1 MPTAREGNKW
11 PEWSQAALALIV
23 LLSSLVNFAV
33 SAYTTKTVLEI
44 KLYVMDQAQAQANRN
59 EQIYTRREQLD
70 SLDKRV
76 TRLESSNENQR
87 LR

>member
-1 MPTAREGNKW
+1 MPTAREANKW

-44 KLYVMDQAQAQANRN
+44 KLYVMDQAQTQANRN
-59 EQIYTRREQLD
+59 EQIYTRRTELD